1 MSGSGEWMLFYDWGC
16 SGRYGNTPIT
26 FSSDGTF
33 SSPPYTGKW
42 YESEGKIMW
51 RFDTAPNTA
60 YSGDQVGLA
69 MIGIISTFAG
79 LNGCWYALPLAA
91 LRKSK
96 RLSVGK
102 RLMLQA
108 TKQAQANRNGELAV
122 TLIPPTC

>member
-1 MSGSGEWMLFYDWGC
+1 MLSEMEDIMSGSGEWMLFFDWGC
-16 SGRYGNTPIT
+16 SGNYGNSPIT

-60 YSGDQVGLA
+60 YSGDQVSLV
-69 MIGIISTFAG
+69 MTGISSTFVG

-91 LRKSK
+91 
-96 RLSVGK
+96 
-102 RLMLQA
+102 QE
-108 TKQAQANRNGELAV
+108 KQAAVSRQEVDVAGNRTGSG
-122 TLIPPTC
+122 

>member
-16 SGRYGNTPIT
+16 SGSYGKTPIT

-51 RFDTAPNTA
+51 RFDTATNTA

-69 MIGIISTFAG
+69 MTGISSTFAG
-79 LNGCWYALPLAA
+79 LNGCWYALSLAIQEKLAA
-91 LRKSK
+91 VSRQEVDVAGYRTGS
-96 RLSVGK
+96 G
-102 RLMLQA
+102 
-108 TKQAQANRNGELAV
+108 
-122 TLIPPTC
+122 